1 MHREPSISAGLLER
15 LATALVALPILVF
28 YALLAKAAVNLP
40 FLDDY
45 PSVLEFLNVHLQ
57 LTTAGART
65 AHLLTAQHNEYK
77 LLFENC
83 VFLIDRALFG
93 HVNFI
98 LLSALGNAFVLLLFL
113 VIWQVALPSIEPQRK
128 ALLMVPPAFLLFQL
142 QYASTLDWA
151 MGSLQNLPVLFFALV
166 ALWQITSEGGYAF
179 PVSCA
184 AMLLCIASS
193 GNGFILALSGALF
206 LLQKRAWQRLFGW
219 VVTAGLAAGW
229 YAYRYNFH
237 ASTPKD
243 AAGHPHASLI
253 GRIAY
258 MLGFLGASAAGTTAM
273 LPAIGLGLLL
283 CAGLV
288 IAWRKQAHRHN
299 PALFYFSLFLVM
311 SAAGVSLLRGNEEL
325 QQSLT
330 SRYRIY
336 SNLGLICAYLL
347 VLEELPRSRAR
358 AVRAVVS
365 VSIGLSMLFWA
376 ASDYAGFRFLKARSD
391 EITREMRIF
400 EYPSLAGSAAPAP
413 ASAIQQKHRAE
424 GLYNPVPAV
433 LHESERLGVYWP
445 PDLH

>member
-1 MHREPSISAGLLER
+1 MHREPSISAGLLES
-15 LATALVALPILVF
+15 LAIALVALPILVF

-40 FLDDY
+40 FFDDY
-45 PSVLEFLNVHLQ
+45 PTVLQFLNIHLQ
-57 LTTAGART
+57 LTTAGAKT
-65 AHLLTAQHNEYK
+65 AHLFTAQHNEYK

-113 VIWQVALPSIEPQRK
+113 VIWRVSLPPIEPKRK

-151 MGSLQNLPVLFFALV
+151 MASLQNLPVLFFALV
-166 ALWQITSEGGYAF
+166 ALWQIASEAGYAF

-193 GNGFILALSGALF
+193 GNGFILVLSGAL
-206 LLQKRAWQRLFGW
+206 LLIQKRDWRRLFGW
-219 VVTAGLAAGW
+219 IVTAGLAAGW
-229 YAYRYNFH
+229 YVYRYNFH
-237 ASTPKD
+237 ASTPMA

-283 CAGLV
+283 CAGLAM
-288 IAWRKQAHRHN
+288 AWRKQAHRYN
-299 PALFYFSLFLVM
+299 PTLFYFSLFLVM
-311 SAAGVSLLRGNEEL
+311 SAAGVSLLRGSEEL

-336 SNLGLICAYLL
+336 SSLGLVCAYLL
-347 VLEELPRSRAR
+347 ILEELLRSRAR
-358 AVRAVVS
+358 ATRAVVGLA
-365 VSIGLSMLFWA
+365 IGLSMLFWA

-400 EYPSLAGSAAPAP
+400 EYPALAGRSAP
-413 ASAIQQKHRAE
+413 ASSIEGKHRAG
-424 GLYNPVPAV
+424 GLYNPIPAV